1 MKAMP
6 ISPEICSNMPDKDAA
21 KLFRKGLMKWNSS
34 ENHRVMPWKGEK
46 DPYKIWLSEIILQ
59 QTRVEQGTEYFNR
72 FVSRFPDITKL
83 AEADDK
89 EVYKLWEG
97 LGYYTRCK
105 NLLFT
110 ARFIAGS
117 LKGIFPSTYPE
128 ILELK
133 GVGNYTAA
141 AIASFAFNLPYAVV
155 DGNVYRVIAR
165 YFGIGLAVDST
176 AGKKEFERIAGLLLD
191 IRRPGQ
197 YNQAIMDFGATV
209 CKPVQPLCPTCVFG
223 KNCKARKEG
232 LVARFP
238 VKGKKLKLRTRH
250 FLYIVLSYRGKIY
263 VNRRPAGDIW
273 ENLYEFN
280 PLETDTPRK
289 WTSRN
294 LTSVVMRMAGHTNFL
309 PGELSGPYRQRLSHQ
324 EINARFLMVKLL
336 SPPLNIGGEALPV
349 KLLSTVPFPGIITQ
363 FLKHKNMYL

>member
-1 MKAMP
+1 
-6 ISPEICSNMPDKDAA
+6 MPDKDAA
-21 KLFRKGLMKWNSS
+21 KLFRIGLMKWNKV

-72 FVSRFPDITKL
+72 FVSRFPDICKL
-83 AEADDK
+83 AGADDK

-97 LGYYTRCK
+97 LGYYNRCK
-105 NLLFT
+105 NLLIT
-110 ARFIAGS
+110 ARFIAGP
-117 LKGIFPSTYPE
+117 LKGKFPDTYPE
-128 ILELK
+128 ILALK
-133 GVGNYTAA
+133 GVGTYTAA
-141 AIASFAFNLPYAVV
+141 AIASFGFNLPYAVV

-191 IRRPGQ
+191 IRKPGL

-209 CKPVQPLCPTCVFG
+209 CKPVQPLCPTCALR
-223 KNCKARKEG
+223 KNCTARIQES
-232 LVARFP
+232 VARLP
-238 VKGKKLKLRTRH
+238 VKEKKLKLRTRH
-250 FLYIVLSYRGKIY
+250 FLYILFTYRKKLY
-263 VNRRPAGDIW
+263 VHRRPAGDIW

-280 PLETDTPRK
+280 LVETDVPRE

-294 LTSVVMRMAGHTNFL
+294 LSTVVRRMAGHKDFL

-324 EINARFLMVKLL
+324 EINARFLTVKLF
-336 SPPLNIGGEALPV
+336 SPPLNTQIEALPV
-349 KLLSTVPFPGIITQ
+349 NQISTVPFPGIITK
-363 FLKHKNMYL
+363 FLKHKNLYL